1 MIQDKDFLIR
11 QIQQFAAMLSKLLL
25 GKNEGKPEEIE
36 LVIETQLKDIF
47 KTTFPELAQLSKEE
61 IVEKVEVFKPHQQ
74 ADIYEMLG
82 HLFYFKNKEEPS
94 ENLCKKCIYFY
105 EIWIAKSQIFSIL
118 VNARIAELKGKIY
131 LKIMQ

>member
-11 QIQQFAAMLSKLLL
+11 QIQQFTALLSKLLL

-47 KTTFPELAQLSKEE
+47 KTTFPDLLQLSLEE

-74 ADIYEMLG
+74 PELYEMLG
-82 HLFYFKNKEEPS
+82 HLFYFKNKENFS
-94 ENLCKKCIYFY
+94 EKLAKYSIYFY
-105 EIWIAKSQIFSIL
+105 EIWIAKAQIYSIP
-118 VNARIAELKGKIY
+118 VNARIAELKEK
-131 LKIMQ
+131 LT